1 MSGTIRYI
9 YLYRCVPGAQKIPQ
23 GVAGRIT
30 WLLIISTELAW
41 VEEWHKTKNFK
52 FELLTDFSL
61 LELQVLPRQG
71 LPGIVDV
78 QQLDEL
84 PGHRV
89 GQLVD
94 ELGRPLASR
103 VACFAW
109 HQICKTNT
117 YILIYPQSLIK
128 LPNDQQIFKFT
139 IKMKISSKWCWQD
152 DNCFACG
159 IENPGHAPMS
169 SRDSLTMFTLSP
181 VLLAT

>member
-1 MSGTIRYI
+1 MKVEKVEELGSLAEFLSDGGSSRAHKACVWKLCGKKTRKSISFCSLENAHAPINLHSLKKAKHILKKKIAKSCILSMFGTIRYI
-9 YLYRCVPGAQKIPQ
+9 YLYRRVPGAQKIPQ

-30 WLLIISTELAW
+30 WLLIISTKLAC
-41 VEEWHKTKNFK
+41 VEKWHKTKNFK

-103 VACFAW
+103 VACFA
-109 HQICKTNT
+109 
-117 YILIYPQSLIK
+117 
-128 LPNDQQIFKFT
+128 
-139 IKMKISSKWCWQD
+139 
-152 DNCFACG
+152 
-159 IENPGHAPMS
+159 
-169 SRDSLTMFTLSP
+169 
-181 VLLAT
+181 